1 MATLSWPGVSWEAGV
16 SPPRKGPAAVSA
28 DCAGASEPAPASPS
42 PLCGLLEV
50 SEVPSLPHPTQV
62 SVSELTHLL
71 LRVHGALTLSLDA
84 ACLTGPDVSSPPR
97 KGEPGPGG

>member
-1 MATLSWPGVSWEAGV
+1 MSL
-16 SPPRKGPAAVSA
+16 PRKGPATVSA
-28 DCAGASEPAPASPS
+28 DRAGASEPAPASPS

-50 SEVPSLPHPTQV
+50 SEVPSLPHPTRV

-84 ACLTGPDVSSPPR
+84 ASLTGPDGSFPLG